1 LNAEKALPSPLKK
14 QPSNFWKLIIMAKLR
29 ITQLRS
35 GIGTKP
41 NQRAT
46 LKALGLRRIRHEVV
60 QNDSPQIRG
69 MIAKVVHLIS
79 VEETN

>member
-1 LNAEKALPSPLKK
+1 
-14 QPSNFWKLIIMAKLR
+14 MAKLR

-35 GIGTKP
+35 DIGTKP

-60 QNDSPQIRG
+60 KNDSPQIRG
-69 MIAKVVHLIS
+69 MIAKVIHLIS

>member
-1 LNAEKALPSPLKK
+1 
-14 QPSNFWKLIIMAKLR
+14 MGKLR

-41 NQRAT
+41 AQRAT
-46 LKALGLRRIRHEVV
+46 LKSLGLRRIRHEVV

>member
-1 LNAEKALPSPLKK
+1 
-14 QPSNFWKLIIMAKLR
+14 MAKLR

-60 QNDSPQIRG
+60 KNDSPQIRG
-69 MIAKVVHLIS
+69 MIAKVIHLIAF
-79 VEETN
+79 EETN

>member
-1 LNAEKALPSPLKK
+1 MNVGKALPSLLKK

-60 QNDSPQIRG
+60 QNDTPQIRG
-69 MIAKVVHLIS
+69 MIATVVHLIS
-79 VEETN
+79 FEETK

>member
-1 LNAEKALPSPLKK
+1 
-14 QPSNFWKLIIMAKLR
+14 MAKLR

-60 QNDSPQIRG
+60 KNDSPQIRG
-69 MIAKVVHLIS
+69 MIATVIHLIA
-79 VEETN
+79 VEETNE

>member
-1 LNAEKALPSPLKK
+1 
-14 QPSNFWKLIIMAKLR
+14 MAKLR

-60 QNDSPQIRG
+60 KNDSPQIRG
-69 MIAKVVHLIS
+69 MIAKVIHLIA

>member
-1 LNAEKALPSPLKK
+1 
-14 QPSNFWKLIIMAKLR
+14 MATLR

-60 QNDSPQIRG
+60 KNDSPQIRG
-69 MIAKVVHLIS
+69 MIAKVIHLIS
-79 VEETN
+79 VEETK

>member
-1 LNAEKALPSPLKK
+1 
-14 QPSNFWKLIIMAKLR
+14 MAKLR

-41 NQRAT
+41 TQRAP

-60 QNDSPQIRG
+60 KNDSPQIRG
-69 MIAKVVHLIS
+69 MIAKVTHLIS

>member
-1 LNAEKALPSPLKK
+1 
-14 QPSNFWKLIIMAKLR
+14 MAKLR

-35 GIGTKP
+35 AIGTKP

-60 QNDSPQIRG
+60 KNDSPQIRG
-69 MIAKVVHLIS
+69 MISKVIHLIA

>member
-1 LNAEKALPSPLKK
+1 
-14 QPSNFWKLIIMAKLR
+14 MAKLR

-41 NQRAT
+41 AQRAT

-60 QNDSPQIRG
+60 HNDTPQIRG
-69 MIAKVVHLIS
+69 MIARVIHLIS
-79 VEETN
+79 FEETK